1 MAEGN
6 VRVALR
12 IRPLIARE
20 ILDRDTVCLTQ
31 PDPRQPQVVIGGA
44 DSGADGGK
52 VFAFDHVFSLASSQR
67 EVFETCVRPLVDSL
81 LAGFNSTILA
91 YGQTGSGKTFTVGLS
106 NVTSLAGSEEEQ
118 GIIPRVARALY
129 DAIAAAKREA
139 PAASF
144 NVRVVF
150 LEVYGDDLRDLLNVS
165 ASRALAIR
173 ETEAGVGVQGAV
185 ERTCETVSEMMAVLE
200 EGSLCRTTGSTMM
213 NAHSS
218 RSHAVFTIL
227 LDQHVPCA
235 APADGG
241 EGAPAA
247 ATAAGGAGS
256 EGGAAAGATGE
267 VAMEHRVSKFH
278 LLDLAGSERAKRTK
292 ATGRRLQEGI
302 NINLG
307 LLALG
312 NVISALGDEEKRRRG
327 VHVPYRDS
335 KLTRILQDSLGGNS
349 KTLMVACVS
358 PAEANFEES
367 LNTLRYAARARNIK
381 NKPVVNRDAHASQV
395 AQLRAEI
402 EALKLQLA
410 ARTRDGAGGLDAA
423 MVGSAAA
430 PGMGVSLPALLGAI
444 GATGMHDVVE
454 RLTTMRQAADDVET
468 LRLRANGA
476 EDEIVRLEGEL
487 RRTRA
492 QLELTSEEATW
503 ARGRVALLEE
513 ALLRAGVPAADV
525 AALGAAD
532 GVLEEGASA
541 FASPPPAGAGAGAK
555 RGSPAGLPHASP
567 PSPASAALP
576 LPRGTIDAVGV
587 QRLAVRVAELEA
599 ALLDSQRHR
608 HGKAV
613 GGADS
618 DDEGGGP
625 SAAATPT
632 STAHPSRGTRLAR
645 APASAFSFRST
656 PLMATAAEL
665 SSALEGVDHK
675 LLVGFGDDDEEEE
688 DEGEGEG
695 EGGDG
700 RSHGSGDEGAMG
712 GGRGGGGGDAGDD
725 PGLLFAGG
733 SASGGSTAAG
743 RSDRRGPPSASS
755 SRRPRGRDDGGS
767 LEGTPQV
774 LRSTQF
780 RRIVSRLNF
789 SALDTATAA
798 VIRET
803 VPEVA
808 IAVSGSGGPADD
820 RPLTPLQPTSPVD
833 GSSSPMS
840 HVQQAQQEFARRQS
854 RMGSHVVALED
865 NIAAKLKLVEVLVSK
880 NREMERLKRFYDVKL
895 REMNEQM
902 AAASRERDR
911 LQHELTK
918 VGPRAARARGWA

>member
-1 MAEGN
+1 

-20 ILDRDTVCLTQ
+20 ILDRDTICLTQ
-31 PDPRQPQVVIGGA
+31 PDPSLPQVVIGGA

-67 EVFETCVRPLVDSL
+67 DVFETCVRPLVDSL
-81 LAGFNSTILA
+81 LTGFNSTILA

-129 DAIAAAKREA
+129 DAIAAAKRDA
-139 PAASF
+139 PTAAF
-144 NVRVVF
+144 RVRVVF

-213 NAHSS
+213 NTHSS

-235 APADGG
+235 PAGAG
-241 EGAPAA
+241 EAH
-247 ATAAGGAGS
+247 GGAGA
-256 EGGAAAGATGE
+256 EAGAGE
-267 VAMEHRVSKFH
+267 AAMEHRVSKFH

-312 NVISALGDEEKRRRG
+312 NVISALGDEDKRRRG

-410 ARTRDGAGGLDAA
+410 SRARDGGADAAGGLSGVAGGG
-423 MVGSAAA
+423 VSL
-430 PGMGVSLPALLGAI
+430 GVSLPALLGAI

-454 RLTTMRQAADDVET
+454 RLTTMRQAADEVET
-468 LRLRANGA
+468 LRLRAHGA
-476 EDEIVRLEGEL
+476 EDDIERLEAEL

-492 QLELTSEEATW
+492 QMDHAVDEVAW
-503 ARGRVALLEE
+503 ARGRVAVLEE
-513 ALLRAGVPAADV
+513 ALLRMGVSEADLL
-525 AALGAAD
+525 ALG
-532 GVLEEGASA
+532 
-541 FASPPPAGAGAGAK
+541 PAMDAYVGAGAAAGGKGIPAAAA
-555 RGSPAGLPHASP
+555 GSAAASP
-567 PSPASAALP
+567 SPTAAARP
-576 LPRGTIDAVGV
+576 PWAQVDVVGV
-587 QRLAVRVAELEA
+587 QRLAARVAELEA
-599 ALLDSQRHR
+599 ALLAEQTRSGRP
-608 HGKAV
+608 ASNP
-613 GGADS
+613 DS
-618 DDEGGGP
+618 DDEGAAAR
-625 SAAATPT
+625 SAIATPT
-632 STAHPSRGTRLAR
+632 SAARWPRG
-645 APASAFSFRST
+645 PESAFSFRST

-675 LLVGFGDDDEEEE
+675 LLVGVGDEDEE
-688 DEGEGEG
+688 DEDGGGDSDGVGAGLSGAGEVDEDDDAPGILIAAPG
-695 EGGDG
+695 AARRKAGAGGTTGKRSGTSTPSSSGVGGDG
-700 RSHGSGDEGAMG
+700 
-712 GGRGGGGGDAGDD
+712 
-725 PGLLFAGG
+725 
-733 SASGGSTAAG
+733 
-743 RSDRRGPPSASS
+743 
-755 SRRPRGRDDGGS
+755 
-767 LEGTPQV
+767 LEGTPQL
-774 LRSTQF
+774 LRSSQF

-789 SALDTATAA
+789 SALDTQTAA
-798 VIRET
+798 VIREA

-808 IAVSGSGGPADD
+808 MAASSAADD
-820 RPLTPLQPTSPVD
+820 RPATPQHPASPD

-840 HVQQAQQEFARRQS
+840 HVHQAQQEFARRQS

-865 NIAAKLKLVEVLVSK
+865 NIAAKLKLVEVLVAK

-918 VGPRAARARGWA
+918 VSAAHNAAAPSRPHTPCMTALVCCRWSTWRWRSGKR